1 MQIRL
6 VRKLAECLDGV
17 DVSRHHAG
25 DVLDLP
31 RREAEM
37 LIAEGWASLE
47 ELRRVPEESETTP
60 EPHDRRRKED
70 HIREN
75 FRDSWSSTVRGWR
88 DEVHSAC
95 DTVQRIIRTDDPEAA
110 QQQLRPTPAMMRRRG
125 ASKGGQSA
133 AKVSTKER
141 PGTARRAAA
150 ARWSKPK

>member
-1 MQIRL
+1 VQVRL

-47 ELRRVPEESETTP
+47 ELRRVPEESKSTP
-60 EPHDRRRKED
+60 GRHDRRRKED
-70 HIREN
+70 QIRE

-110 QQQLRPTPAMMRRRG
+110 RQQLRPPAAMMPRRG
-125 ASKGGQSA
+125 ASKGGQG
-133 AKVSTKER
+133 AKLSVKGS
-141 PGTARRAAA
+141 GTAKRAEA
-150 ARWSKPK
+150 ARWSRPT